1 MSLLIATRTRSRSLL
16 VVVLAVV
23 AAAVTPATAAARV
36 SGAKVARYAET
47 YVGVPYEWGA
57 SGPRAFD
64 CSGLVQAVY
73 AHFGIDL
80 TRTSYAQMLE
90 GTAVRR
96 GLRRG
101 DLVFWNHGGHV
112 GIYVGRRRF
121 VSATV
126 HAGVAVYSM
135 SVWARTQ
142 TYAGARRIVGA
153 VGQGRPVATPRIVAG
168 VGVGP
173 GSSAPPPQ
181 PATGGSPAPG

>member
-16 VVVLAVV
+16 VVALAVV
-23 AAAVTPATAAARV
+23 AAAIAPATAAAGV
-36 SGAKVARYAET
+36 SGSRVARYAET

-73 AHFGIDL
+73 AHFGVDL
-80 TRTSYAQMLE
+80 PRTSSDQMLD
-90 GTAVRR
+90 GTAVGR

-101 DLVFWNHGGHV
+101 DLVFWNRGEHV

-142 TYAGARRIVGA
+142 TYAGARRIVG
-153 VGQGRPVATPRIVAG
+153 
-168 VGVGP
+168 P
-173 GSSAPPPQ
+173 GSSAPPPTQ
-181 PATGGSPAPG
+181 PAASDTGGSPAPD